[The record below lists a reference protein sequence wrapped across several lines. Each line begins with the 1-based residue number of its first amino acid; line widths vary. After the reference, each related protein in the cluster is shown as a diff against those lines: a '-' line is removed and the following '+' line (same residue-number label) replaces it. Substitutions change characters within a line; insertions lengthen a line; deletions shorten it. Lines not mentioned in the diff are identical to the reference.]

1 MKPAVFDHVAPETL
15 DQALALLVRHGDDA
29 KILAGGQSL
38 VPVLALRLA
47 SPSWLIDLNRIASL
61 CGIRRLESG
70 ELAIGALTRQ
80 RMVERSDVV
89 ALANPLLAAAMPW
102 IAHVQIRNRGTIG
115 GSLAHADPAAELP
128 AICVACDAIL
138 VAHSQRGRREIGAAD
153 FFKGMFETALAADEL
168 LVEIRFPGWPVGRAH
183 GFLEVARR
191 HGDFAICGIAATV
204 DRNRDGGIHDSRIV
218 AFGVNDAPVRLAAA
232 ERTLIGTSGT
242 GDAIQAA
249 ALAASTGLSPR
260 SDHHASSEYRLELAQ
275 VLTRRALVQAM
286 RQATRQGLQNK
297 SS

>member
-1 MKPAVFDHVAPETL
+1 MKPAPFDHVAPETL
-15 DQALALLVRHGDDA
+15 DQALALLVEHGDDA

-38 VPVLALRLA
+38 MPVLALRLA
-47 SPSWLIDLNRIASL
+47 SPAWLIDLNRIASL
-61 CGIRRLESG
+61 SGIRRLELG
-70 ELAIGALTRQ
+70 ELAIGALTRH

-138 VAHSQRGRREIGAAD
+138 VAQSRRGRREIAAAD

-168 LVEIRFPGWPVGRAH
+168 LVEIRFPAWPANRTH

-204 DRNRDGGIHDSRIV
+204 DRSTAGHIGDSHIV
-218 AFGVNDAPVRLAAA
+218 AFGVTDRPIRLAAA
-232 ERTLIGTSGT
+232 ERALTGTSGG
-242 GDAIQAA
+242 GDAIHAA
-249 ALAASTGLSPR
+249 AAAAATGLSAR
-260 SDHHASSEYRLELAQ
+260 GDLHASSEYRLELAQ
-275 VLTRRALVQAM
+275 VLTRRALTQA
-286 RQATRQGLQNK
+286 LQNESK
-297 SS
+297 